1 LYLYLFC
8 KIKKMSAKCYIFF
21 QSFQGYGGRMNMLFG
36 VKEFTSCLGIRFS
49 NESCSLSIC
58 VDNKTFIGLFFV
70 NGVTYSNIFI
80 CYIGVLFTFY
90 VFTRWEIINLCQ
102 CKAKVDLFYCRPGM
116 SNLQPTAGEAR
127 MRFKYE
133 FSLCKNS
140 II

>member
-1 LYLYLFC
+1 
-8 KIKKMSAKCYIFF
+8 MSAKCYIFF

-70 NGVTYSNIFI
+70 NGVTYSNILI
-80 CYIGVLFTFY
+80 CYIGVLFNFY
-90 VFTRWEIINLCQ
+90 VQFTRWEIINLCQ

-116 SNLQPTAGEAR
+116 SNSILWAAKANKTR
-127 MRFKYE
+127 MQVTFKKIWR
-133 FSLCKNS
+133 LKMTL
-140 II
+140 